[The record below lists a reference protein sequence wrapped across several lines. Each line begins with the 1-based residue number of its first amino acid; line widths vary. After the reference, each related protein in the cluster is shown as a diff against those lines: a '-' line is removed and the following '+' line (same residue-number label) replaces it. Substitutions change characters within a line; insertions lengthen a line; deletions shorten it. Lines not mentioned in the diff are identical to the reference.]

1 MAWPGDQHR
10 SVAPQWPW
18 LMLFIGGY
26 VTLVVLM
33 GAWSRMLARR
43 VATRNFQRNLRRFNQ
58 TMFAARLMV
67 PIWFAVGVWMLGWG
81 PLVSGGIGPDWA
93 RSVAGVIIGTFPA
106 FAAWMGLW
114 WSQYPADR
122 ALREQSLLMDWD
134 NELPLHQ
141 PPPFRS
147 YFSSNLRL
155 QVLFTV
161 VPVLMIVGV
170 RDIMMHLPYWLGA
183 SPTDARAEPV
193 VELGSSIFAAA
204 VVFLIAPEVLRR
216 VLSTCPLPAGPL
228 RQRLEGLCRQSG
240 IKYRQILL
248 WRTENNVGNAA
259 VMGVLPFMRY
269 VLLSD
274 LLLER
279 MTDEEI
285 EAVFAHELGHIV
297 HRHMAWY
304 GVFFVA
310 LLLLILP
317 LQKAVD
323 LFLPNIGP
331 ATNVWLLMV
340 VFGSAGGFLLAFG
353 ALSRRCE
360 RQADVYA
367 ARTMQMIKTG
377 PMANPAEAL
386 LFPGQ
391 LAAVTGGGA
400 SPVLAYEARS
410 YVGPYGAK
418 VFASA
423 LRRVAAINNIPIN
436 PRSEPHDG
444 DIAARV
450 TAFVDSMVDLANHWF
465 HGSISGRMEYLEH
478 LAADPRLTLGFDR
491 RMLAVYATLLLVLFS
506 SVAMT
511 VIICLS

>member
-1 MAWPGDQHR
+1 
-10 SVAPQWPW
+10 
-18 LMLFIGGY
+18 
-26 VTLVVLM
+26 
-33 GAWSRMLARR
+33 
-43 VATRNFQRNLRRFNQ
+43 
-58 TMFAARLMV
+58 
-67 PIWFAVGVWMLGWG
+67 
-81 PLVSGGIGPDWA
+81 
-93 RSVAGVIIGTFPA
+93 
-106 FAAWMGLW
+106 
-114 WSQYPADR
+114 
-122 ALREQSLLMDWD
+122 
-134 NELPLHQ
+134 
-141 PPPFRS
+141 
-147 YFSSNLRL
+147 
-155 QVLFTV
+155 
-161 VPVLMIVGV
+161 
-170 RDIMMHLPYWLGA
+170 
-183 SPTDARAEPV
+183 
-193 VELGSSIFAAA
+193 
-204 VVFLIAPEVLRR
+204 
-216 VLSTCPLPAGPL
+216 
-228 RQRLEGLCRQSG
+228 
-240 IKYRQILL
+240 
-248 WRTENNVGNAA
+248 
-259 VMGVLPFMRY
+259 
-269 VLLSD
+269 
-274 LLLER
+274 

-323 LFLPNIGP
+323 VFLPNIGP

-391 LAAVTGGGA
+391 LAAVTGASA

-436 PRSEPHDG
+436 AAAPA
-444 DIAARV
+444 AAR
-450 TAFVDSMVDLANHWF
+450 TA
-465 HGSISGRMEYLEH
+465 
-478 LAADPRLTLGFDR
+478 T
-491 RMLAVYATLLLVLFS
+491 S
-506 SVAMT
+506 SPP
-511 VIICLS
+511 